1 MEGHVMEVE
10 ASFMSHDWKDDLPFK
25 DNLLAMMRQA
35 RGGGHMG
42 WLLDNENDQFLAAC
56 GAALLKCSEEDR
68 AWLKSQLDALRKFA
82 AFATASREGIPVDI
96 KGFAEAM
103 EDVPHIDREYTLRD
117 LWMSTKG
124 GVR

>member
-10 ASFMSHDWKDDLPFK
+10 ASFMSHDWKDDRPFK

-68 AWLKSQLDALRKFA
+68 TWLKSQLEAVEFGLRTF
-82 AFATASREGIPVDI
+82 
-96 KGFAEAM
+96 
-103 EDVPHIDREYTLRD
+103 EDVF
-117 LWMSTKG
+117 MSDIQMSQDGRTIG
-124 GVR
+124 DYVRGAIAAGRLALPAEVK